1 MPMLMSPQANS
12 PQSSMDAYLAELR
25 TRLRALPE
33 EQITDIVE
41 EIRSHI
47 RDSVGSGGVM
57 TEAGIHAALS
67 RLGTPAAL
75 AANYVT
81 DNLLARAQRTRL
93 PWKILRG
100 IYHWATLSVKGVLVF
115 IVCLAGYAF
124 GASFFIAALAKPFNP
139 KVGLW
144 LIDQDTFSLVLGMTS
159 AIPRGHE
166 LLGWKLIPIG
176 FALGGGT
183 ILLTTYFAQSCI
195 RRFRETQARRRLG
208 GTAQ

>member
-1 MPMLMSPQANS
+1 VSPRANS

-47 RDSVGSGGVM
+47 RDSAGASGAM
-57 TEAGIHAALS
+57 TDAGIHAALS
-67 RLGTPAAL
+67 RLGPPSAL

-81 DNLLARAQRTRL
+81 DNLLAGAQRTRL

-115 IVCLAGYAF
+115 ITCVFGYGF
-124 GASFFIAALAKPFNP
+124 GSSFFIAALVKPFIP

-144 LIDQDTFSLVLGMTS
+144 MTDSDTFSLVLGLTN
-159 AIPRGHE
+159 AVPRGRE

-183 ILLTTYFAQSCI
+183 ILLTTYFAQSSI

>member
-1 MPMLMSPQANS
+1 
-12 PQSSMDAYLAELR
+12 MDAYLAELR
-25 TRLRALPE
+25 TRLRSLPE

-47 RDSVGSGGVM
+47 RDTAGTTGTM
-57 TEAGIHAALS
+57 TEASIHAALS
-67 RLGTPAAL
+67 RLGPPSTL

-81 DNLLARAQRTRL
+81 DNLLAGAQRTRM
-93 PWKILRG
+93 PWTILRG
-100 IYHWATLSVKGVLVF
+100 IYHWATISVKGVLVF
-115 IVCLAGYAF
+115 IACVFGYGF
-124 GASFFIAALAKPFNP
+124 GASFFIAALAKPFSP
-139 KVGLW
+139 RVGLW
-144 LIDQDTFSLVLGMTS
+144 MTDSDTFSLVLGI
-159 AIPRGHE
+159 AKYAPQGHE

-195 RRFRETQARRRLG
+195 CRFRETQARRRLG